1 VEGAKTR
8 LEVVRAL
15 SVHGQNRARRD
26 PIRARIVRALMV
38 LFEVEGDPPQAKMS
52 ESDGPVRHLTRG
64 TAAMALA
71 RAEHPEALRKLVAV
85 ALSGDHSAPVGAS
98 LAGTALGPV
107 SKGALGLRNLAPLFA
122 ANDVKKALTPPS
134 LEPTRP
140 QEPPPSPEALAAL
153 GQSWLEVDVNIEP
166 RPLDFQQAIHVLLK
180 RETLPN
186 AYREAKNWEAAHKK
200 KPTWAMRSAALLS
213 HRLPASVVKKTI
225 KLARSSLHS
234 PDKLEL

>member
-1 VEGAKTR
+1 
-8 LEVVRAL
+8 
-15 SVHGQNRARRD
+15 
-26 PIRARIVRALMV
+26 
-38 LFEVEGDPPQAKMS
+38 
-52 ESDGPVRHLTRG
+52 
-64 TAAMALA
+64 
-71 RAEHPEALRKLVAV
+71 
-85 ALSGDHSAPVGAS
+85 
-98 LAGTALGPV
+98 
-107 SKGALGLRNLAPLFA
+107 
-122 ANDVKKALTPPS
+122 
-134 LEPTRP
+134 
-140 QEPPPSPEALAAL
+140 EPPPSPEALAAL

-234 PDKLEL
+234 PDKLELSAAAWLLSVVEPSAARALLKGAGPEVTFAILRQASDGIVASIAADALPEGTDAKQVNKEDRVAQIARRMMLLEPSTWERFSTAELRKWQSDQGGPEWLAPLASRPRLDQQGHDQQGLAPD